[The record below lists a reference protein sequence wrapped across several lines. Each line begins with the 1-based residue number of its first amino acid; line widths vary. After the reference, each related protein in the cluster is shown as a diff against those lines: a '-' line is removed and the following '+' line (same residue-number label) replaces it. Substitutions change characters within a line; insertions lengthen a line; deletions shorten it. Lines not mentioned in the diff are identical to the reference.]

1 MSSDSRTSKSL
12 KNSTVAL
19 GFYVVSLALQ
29 FVSRRVF
36 IKYLGSEVLGLNTTA
51 VSLLQFLNL
60 AEMGIGAAIA
70 FTLYKPIAENDQ
82 KAMGEIVAVQG
93 WFYRKIAM
101 FVGISAVVLSL
112 FFPVIF
118 KKMTLPI
125 WYAYGTFGAL
135 LLSTLLSYR
144 YNYKQILLSASQLE
158 YKITIAYKLP
168 KIVKEIAQI
177 IFICIF
183 PAIGYFLWILLEI
196 ITAIVATI
204 SLNRTIHR
212 SFPFLAYQK
221 FNGGI
226 LREKYPVILQKVKQL
241 IFHKIGGFVL
251 FQTSPLIIYAFTD
264 LNIVAIYG
272 NYMLIVSGLTMLLS
286 ALYNGLGAGVGN
298 VVATAED
305 ARVMSLFREIYS
317 SRFFIVSICCFGF
330 ALCADSIISIWVGNG
345 FVLSKSSMMLILL
358 NMSINMMRPPI
369 ELFLQAKG
377 MFNDIWAPVAE
388 AILNIGLS
396 VTLGYFWGLNG
407 ILAGISISLVC
418 IIMIWKPYYL
428 FRFGFRKS
436 IWLYAWLV
444 FRHFCVVLLVVLLW
458 LGIRMYSAQYIKGEA
473 LDMLIFNLLITAG
486 FTLCLFAS
494 LCFTEDG
501 MRNFSRRLKQMLHI

>member
-1 MSSDSRTSKSL
+1 M
-12 KNSTVAL
+12 
-19 GFYVVSLALQ
+19 
-29 FVSRRVF
+29 
-36 IKYLGSEVLGLNTTA
+36 
-51 VSLLQFLNL
+51 
-60 AEMGIGAAIA
+60 
-70 FTLYKPIAENDQ
+70 
-82 KAMGEIVAVQG
+82 
-93 WFYRKIAM
+93 
-101 FVGISAVVLSL
+101 
-112 FFPVIF
+112 
-118 KKMTLPI
+118 
-125 WYAYGTFGAL
+125 
-135 LLSTLLSYR
+135 
-144 YNYKQILLSASQLE
+144 
-158 YKITIAYKLP
+158 
-168 KIVKEIAQI
+168 
-177 IFICIF
+177 
-183 PAIGYFLWILLEI
+183 
-196 ITAIVATI
+196 
-204 SLNRTIHR
+204 
-212 SFPFLAYQK
+212 
-221 FNGGI
+221 
-226 LREKYPVILQKVKQL
+226 ILQKVKQL

-330 ALCADSIISIWVGNG
+330 AVCADSIISIWVGNG

>member
-183 PAIGYFLWILLEI
+183 FC
-196 ITAIVATI
+196 TI
-204 SLNRTIHR
+204 
-212 SFPFLAYQK
+212 F
-221 FNGGI
+221 
-226 LREKYPVILQKVKQL
+226 
-241 IFHKIGGFVL
+241 
-251 FQTSPLIIYAFTD
+251 
-264 LNIVAIYG
+264 
-272 NYMLIVSGLTMLLS
+272 
-286 ALYNGLGAGVGN
+286 
-298 VVATAED
+298 
-305 ARVMSLFREIYS
+305 
-317 SRFFIVSICCFGF
+317 
-330 ALCADSIISIWVGNG
+330 
-345 FVLSKSSMMLILL
+345 
-358 NMSINMMRPPI
+358 
-369 ELFLQAKG
+369 
-377 MFNDIWAPVAE
+377 
-388 AILNIGLS
+388 
-396 VTLGYFWGLNG
+396 
-407 ILAGISISLVC
+407 
-418 IIMIWKPYYL
+418 
-428 FRFGFRKS
+428 
-436 IWLYAWLV
+436 
-444 FRHFCVVLLVVLLW
+444 
-458 LGIRMYSAQYIKGEA
+458 
-473 LDMLIFNLLITAG
+473 
-486 FTLCLFAS
+486 
-494 LCFTEDG
+494 
-501 MRNFSRRLKQMLHI
+501 